1 MSPKKKAEWPV
12 ATASN
17 QCMKNTTV
25 LLGII
30 SICFMFVLYHQ
41 GTTHKKHSTIM
52 VAVVR
57 GQSSKTRA
65 AQGIRPAP
73 SDNLTT
79 AQSVANNSTAR
90 IVAKNNSISLVT
102 TRKYPQ
108 IDLEKEI
115 PPLDEIF
122 KRTVIVTAMS
132 SNHYKEGKVMISTAQ
147 NVMPNTRIVV
157 CDLGLIP
164 SEIRELSTFCNVEV
178 RSFNFSKY
186 PPHVKDLLNYAWK
199 PALIK
204 ELLYEFGAVF
214 WADSSVRF
222 RRSIL
227 LLTDHLKKFHG
238 FIPEVANYDSSGQFS
253 VVALTHP
260 AMFDYLKVDIKT
272 YRNDTGFTPKPR
284 GGILYFVNSS
294 YINEK
299 LLQPWVDCSMVMK
312 CIAPH
317 GSQNPHTKKM
327 KGYHVHRYDQSAL
340 GILMYKNLRGL
351 CHIGHDATK
360 TFKSVMRVEN
370 SGHSVKTN
378 KVKICQKRKENVI
391 INLQNPNS

>member
-1 MSPKKKAEWPV
+1 MQSCHRRKKQ
-12 ATASN
+12 N
-17 QCMKNTTV
+17 
-25 LLGII
+25 
-30 SICFMFVLYHQ
+30 

-52 VAVVR
+52 VAVMR

-65 AQGIRPAP
+65 TQDIRPAP

-79 AQSVANNSTAR
+79 AQTVANNSTARIVANSATARIVANRATAR

-122 KRTVIVTAMS
+122 KRTVIVTAIS

-178 RSFNFSKY
+178 RSFKFSKY

-227 LLTDHLKKFHG
+227 LLTDHLKTFHG
-238 FIPEVANYDSSGQFS
+238 FIPQVANYDSSGTFS
-253 VVALTHP
+253 VVDLTHP
-260 AMFDYLKVDIKT
+260 AMFDYLKVDIDTFRK
-272 YRNDTGFTPKPR
+272 DTGFTPKPR

-299 LLQPWVDCSMVMK
+299 LLQPWVDCSMVIE

-317 GSQNPHTKKM
+317 GSQNPHKKKM
-327 KGYHVHRYDQSAL
+327 KGYYVHRYDQSAL
-340 GILMYKNLRGL
+340 AILMYKNLRGL
-351 CHIGHDATK
+351 YHIGHDATK

-370 SGHSVKTN
+370 SGHSYITN
-378 KVKICQKRKENVI
+378 KVKICKKKI
-391 INLQNPNS
+391 LT